1 MRAALLLVVL
11 LLSTP
16 AWAQEPPV
24 TDAELHTTDIQF
36 APQSQEVLQLRAD
49 IERLTWQ
56 VEDLSRKLAQAQGLI
71 DVLLRPT
78 TERLQREHQQLE
90 DDIRRAGFVR
100 DEQGRVVRPPQTEA
114 QQAPETPGAS
124 KEP

>member
-1 MRAALLLVVL
+1 MRAALLLAAML
-11 LLSTP
+11 LAAP
-16 AWAQEPPV
+16 AWAQEPTFSVAPPPV
-24 TDAELHTTDIQF
+24 
-36 APQSQEVLQLRAD
+36 PSQEVLQLRAD
-49 IERLTWQ
+49 VERLTLA
-56 VEDLSRKLAQAQGLI
+56 VEHLSRELAKAQGLI

-90 DDIRRAGFVR
+90 QDIQRAGFVR
-100 DEQGRVVRPPQTEA
+100 DEQGRVVRPPQAEA